1 LNKQLIDNST
11 LEEGKGLDLN
21 ETISLRKK
29 IADLNVFVLLHSSF
43 ISKLDEMMQYDDLL
57 KNPDEEKALKEIA

>member
-1 LNKQLIDNST
+1 
-11 LEEGKGLDLN
+11 
-21 ETISLRKK
+21 
-29 IADLNVFVLLHSSF
+29 VLLHSSF